1 MIFEETKLKGV
12 FIIEL
17 ERHEDERG
25 FFARSWSQSE
35 FEARGLD
42 FRIAESNISF
52 NKKKGTLRGMHFQA
66 APHGQAKLVRCT
78 AGGVF
83 DCVIDLRPD
92 SATFGQWL
100 GVELSA
106 RNRLTIHVPDGFAHG
121 FQTLEDATEVF
132 YEMSQAYVPGS
143 SRGVRWN
150 DPVFSISWPLEIT
163 VINERDRLYPN
174 YVLPTPNEQILHDA

>member
-1 MIFEETKLKGV
+1 MIFRETKLKGV
-12 FIIEL
+12 LIIEL

-25 FFARSWSQSE
+25 FFARSWSRSE

-42 FRIAESNISF
+42 SRIAESNISF
-52 NKKKGTLRGMHFQA
+52 NKEKGTLRGMHYQA
-66 APHGQAKLVRCT
+66 APYGQAKLVRCT
-78 AGGVF
+78 AGAVF

-92 SATFGQWL
+92 SGTFSQWL

-106 RNRLTIHVPDGFAHG
+106 RNRLMLHVPDGFAHG

-150 DPVFSISWPLEIT
+150 DPVFGIGWPMEVT
-163 VINERDRLYPN
+163 VINERDRLYPD
-174 YVLPTPNEQILHDA
+174 YVLPTHEKQIVRGA